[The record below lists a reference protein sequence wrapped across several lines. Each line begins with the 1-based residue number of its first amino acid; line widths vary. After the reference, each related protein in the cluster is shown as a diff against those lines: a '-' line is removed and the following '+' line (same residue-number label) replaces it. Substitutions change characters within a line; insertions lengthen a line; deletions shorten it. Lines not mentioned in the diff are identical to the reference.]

1 MYSVQF
7 QEKLIF
13 EIFLIEK
20 FCFKILM
27 DFEMAFGDHFLN
39 SKIGKKIIMGYSFPW
54 ETISLISLVSVLLR
68 D

>member
-1 MYSVQF
+1 
-7 QEKLIF
+7 
-13 EIFLIEK
+13 
-20 FCFKILM
+20 M
-27 DFEMAFGDHFLN
+27 DFEMPFGDHFLN

>member
-7 QEKLIF
+7 QEKLLIF

-27 DFEMAFGDHFLN
+27 DFEMPFGDHFLN
-39 SKIGKKIIMGYSFPW
+39 SKIEKKNHGIQF
-54 ETISLISLVSVLLR
+54 SLGNYMADLTGVRSLER
-68 D
+68 